1 MTLNLPER
9 YTTMVNVL
17 LVAIIAYFAAL
28 SVSDLFALRLAS
40 NAVPPVAD
48 ETAPVE
54 TGQAHPQGY
63 YQLIARRDIFNL
75 TPAAAVPQNTAA
87 AAAPEDEDLRITLL
101 GTSHLTNGRAFA
113 IVEDQNGDQVL
124 YRQGDMIPDAGQIIG
139 IGRDRALI
147 LHNGH
152 RIEISIPSLSG
163 ESSGPPTE
171 APGGRMTV
179 PRGGLVPRFPP
190 NFRRRHPGGPGGP
203 PRRPP
208 GAIGAATTGVR
219 QVAPNRYL
227 VDRSKVNS
235 DMQDMSKLFTE
246 MRAVP
251 NIQNG
256 SSNGFALSEIEP
268 GSIFEAMGLHDGD
281 VVTSISGQP
290 LTDPRKA
297 IAVLQSLQT
306 LNDRATIKLSLMR
319 NGAPVNLSY
328 DVH

>member
-9 YTTMVNVL
+9 YTMMLNVL

-28 SVSDLFALRLAS
+28 SVSDLFAMRLAS
-40 NAVPPVAD
+40 NAVPPITD

-54 TGQAHPQGY
+54 SGQTHPQGY

-75 TPAAAVPQNTAA
+75 TPAAAAPQNTAA

-124 YRQGDMIPDAGQIIG
+124 YRQGDMIPDAGQIVG

-152 RIEISIPSLSG
+152 RVEISIPSLSG
-163 ESSGPPTE
+163 EGGGSPSG
-171 APGGRMTV
+171 APGGHMSV

-190 NFRRRHPGGPGGP
+190 NFRRRHPGGPGP

-227 VDRSKVNS
+227 VDRSKVTS

-246 MRAVP
+246 VRAVP
-251 NIQNG
+251 HIQNG

-268 GSIFEAMGLHDGD
+268 GSIFDEMGLQEGD
-281 VVTSISGQP
+281 VLRSINGQP
-290 LTDPRKA
+290 MTDPA
-297 IAVLQSLQT
+297 QAMQMMS
-306 LNDRATIKLSLMR
+306 AMR
-319 NGAPVNLSY
+319 NATMVTIQVLRDGEPTTLTY
-328 DVH
+328 QIQ

>member
-9 YTTMVNVL
+9 YSMMLNVL

-28 SVSDLFALRLAS
+28 SVSDLFAMRLAS
-40 NAVPPVAD
+40 NAVPPVSE

-54 TGQAHPQGY
+54 SGQTHPQGY

-87 AAAPEDEDLRITLL
+87 AAAPADEDLRITLL

-124 YRQGDMIPDAGQIIG
+124 YRQGDMIPDAGQIVG

-152 RIEISIPSLSG
+152 RVEISIPSLSG
-163 ESSGPPTE
+163 ENSGPALE
-171 APGGRMTV
+171 APGGHISV
-179 PRGGLVPRFPP
+179 PRGGIVPRFPA
-190 NFRRRHPGGPGGP
+190 NFRRRHPGGPGP

-227 VDRSKVNS
+227 VDRSKVTS

-246 MRAVP
+246 VRAVP

-281 VVTSISGQP
+281 VVTSISGRP

-297 IAVLQSLQT
+297 LAVPQSLQT
-306 LNDRATIKLSLMR
+306 LNDRAPIKLSLMR